1 MERYMTRAIVLLS
14 GGMDSLVT
22 AGIARQECDELYFL
36 HFSYGQRTEQKEL
49 ACFRAIAK
57 HYQAKAAKVVDY
69 HWLAEIGGSSLTDS
83 SMEIISDTPSGIPN
97 SYVPFRNATMLCAA
111 TAWAEVLGAT
121 AIYIGA
127 VEEDSSGY
135 PDCRQSFFEAFAKL
149 IQEGTIKADIV
160 VKTPVLELSK
170 AQIVQRGKAIG
181 APFEL
186 SWSCYFA
193 EEAAC
198 GTCPSC
204 LLRLK
209 AFAEA
214 GLKDPIPYEVKP

>member
-1 MERYMTRAIVLLS
+1 MTRAIVLLS

-22 AGIARQECDELYFL
+22 TAIARLEYEELYFL
-36 HFSYGQRTEQKEL
+36 HFCYGQRTQDKEL
-49 ACFRAIAK
+49 FCFRAIAQ
-57 HYQAKAAKVVDY
+57 HYQAKVAKVIDY

-83 SMEIISDTPSGIPN
+83 SREISADTPSGIPN

-111 TAWAEVLGAT
+111 TAWAEVIQAT

-127 VEEDSSGY
+127 VQEDSSGY
-135 PDCRQSFFEAFAKL
+135 PDCRQSFFEAFARL
-149 IQEGTIKADIV
+149 IREGTIDADLQI
-160 VKTPVLELSK
+160 KTPVLYLSK
-170 AQIVQRGKAIG
+170 KEIIQKGISLK

-186 SWSCYFA
+186 SWSWYSS
-193 EEAAC
+193 EERAC
-198 GTCPSC
+198 GKCPSC

-214 GLKDPIPYEVKP
+214 GLNDPITYEKKL

>member
-1 MERYMTRAIVLLS
+1 MTRAIVLLS

-22 AGIARQECDELYFL
+22 SAIARTECDELYFL
-36 HFSYGQRTEQKEL
+36 HFSYGQRTESKEL
-49 ACFRAIAK
+49 ACFRAIAQ

-83 SMEIISDTPSGIPN
+83 AMEIITDTPSGVPN
-97 SYVPFRNATMLCAA
+97 SYVPFRNANLLCAA
-111 TAWAEVLGAT
+111 TAWAEVLKAK

-127 VEEDSSGY
+127 VQEDSSGY
-135 PDCRQSFFEAFAKL
+135 PDCRQSFFEAFEKV
-149 IQEGTIKADIV
+149 IREGTVAAEIQI
-160 VKTPVLELSK
+160 KTPVLQLSK
-170 AQIVQRGKAIG
+170 KAIVQRGKSLK

-198 GTCPSC
+198 GKCPSC
-204 LLRLK
+204 VLRLK